1 MRSFE
6 RVFNK
11 IKQENPLWSDY
22 ICFVETVKGRK
33 FSRQTISQYFNRL
46 VDKHEYVKKDKKTLL
61 KQLSELAQGDKKAPE
76 DNQFQG

>member
-1 MRSFE
+1 MRSLE

-11 IKQENPLWSDY
+11 TKQENPLWSDY
-22 ICFVETVKGRK
+22 ICFAETVKERI

-46 VDKHEYVKKDKKTLL
+46 VDKDEYIKKDKKTLL
-61 KQLSELAQGDKKAPE
+61 KQLSELTQGDKKAPE

>member
-1 MRSFE
+1 MRSLE

-22 ICFVETVKGRK
+22 ICFAETVKARK
-33 FSRQTISQYFNRL
+33 FSRQTIGQYFNRL

>member
-1 MRSFE
+1 MRSLE

-22 ICFVETVKGRK
+22 ICFAETVKARK
-33 FSRQTISQYFNRL
+33 FSRQTIAWYFNRL

-61 KQLSELAQGDKKAPE
+61 KQLSELAQGAKKSA
-76 DNQFQG
+76 

>member
-1 MRSFE
+1 MRSLE

-22 ICFVETVKGRK
+22 LCFAETVKGKK
-33 FSRQTISQYFNRL
+33 FSRQTIGQYFNRL
-46 VDKHEYVKKDKKTLL
+46 VDKDDYDKRYKKTLL
-61 KQLSELAQGDKKAPE
+61 KQLSELSQGDKKVSE

>member
-1 MRSFE
+1 MRSLE

-22 ICFVETVKGRK
+22 ICFVTTVKARE
-33 FSRQTISQYFNRL
+33 FSRQTIAQYFNRL
-46 VDKHEYVKKDKKTLL
+46 VDKDEYVKKDKKTLL
-61 KQLSELAQGDKKAPE
+61 KQLSELSQGDRKKAE

>member
-1 MRSFE
+1 MRSLK

-11 IKQENPLWSDY
+11 IKNENPLWSDY
-22 ICFVETVKGRK
+22 ICFAETVKTRK

-46 VDKHEYVKKDKKTLL
+46 VDKDEYVKKDKKTLL
-61 KQLSELAQGDKKAPE
+61 KQLSELAQGEKKAPE

>member
-22 ICFVETVKGRK
+22 ICFAATVKTRK
-33 FSRQTISQYFNRL
+33 FSRQTIAWYFNRL
-46 VDKHEYVKKDKKTLL
+46 VDKDEYDQKDKKTLL
-61 KQLSELAQGDKKAPE
+61 KQLSELSQGDKKVPE

>member
-22 ICFVETVKGRK
+22 ICFAETVKARK
-33 FSRQTISQYFNRL
+33 FSRQTIGQYFNRL
-46 VDKHEYVKKDKKTLL
+46 VDKDEYVKNDKKTLL
-61 KQLSELAQGDKKAPE
+61 KQLSELAQEDRKK
-76 DNQFQG
+76 G

>member
-1 MRSFE
+1 MRSLE

-22 ICFVETVKGRK
+22 ICFSETVKARK

-46 VDKHEYVKKDKKTLL
+46 VDKNEYIKKDKKTLL
-61 KQLSELAQGDKKAPE
+61 KQLSELAQGDRKKA
-76 DNQFQG
+76 

>member
-1 MRSFE
+1 MRSLE

-22 ICFVETVKGRK
+22 ICFAETVKARK
-33 FSRQTISQYFNRL
+33 FSRQTIGQYFNRL
-46 VDKHEYVKKDKKTLL
+46 VDKDDYDKKYKKTLL
-61 KQLSELAQGDKKAPE
+61 RQLSWLAQGDKKAPE